1 MSRHYWQET
10 LLLACLNDDRPLE
23 ARVLSYMCLQAQR
36 RGRPREAVSLAETAL
51 RVSSGW
57 ATSRLTAL
65 LHLRAARGHAGMMD
79 AAGFRRELARAKN
92 EFGKG
97 ASADDPAW
105 IRSLT
110 PAEVAGIE
118 GLSYAALGSPGPA
131 AGRFR
136 AAVGMAEQPFARNAC
151 YYQVRLAE
159 ALHDGGDISGA
170 CEAAAEAVPLVAAI
184 KSSRTRNRLATL
196 RQRTTAD
203 SPAAREFVGR
213 YDEAFAG

>member
-1 MSRHYWQET
+1 M
-10 LLLACLNDDRPLE
+10 
-23 ARVLSYMCLQAQR
+23 
-36 RGRPREAVSLAETAL
+36 
-51 RVSSGW
+51 
-57 ATSRLTAL
+57 
-65 LHLRAARGHAGMMD
+65 
-79 AAGFRRELARAKN
+79 
-92 EFGKG
+92 
-97 ASADDPAW
+97 
-105 IRSLT
+105 
-110 PAEVAGIE
+110 
-118 GLSYAALGSPGPA
+118 GSPEPA
-131 AGRFR
+131 AGQFR

-196 RQRTTAD
+196 RQRITAD